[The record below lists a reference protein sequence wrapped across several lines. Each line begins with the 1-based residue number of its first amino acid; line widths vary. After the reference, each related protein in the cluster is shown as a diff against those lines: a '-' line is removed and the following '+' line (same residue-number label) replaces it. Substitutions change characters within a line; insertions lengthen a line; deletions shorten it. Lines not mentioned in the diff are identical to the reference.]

1 MKISDIE
8 VGAFYHDGKAGV
20 RKVLAIGRDHEGIEL
35 VEYRI
40 LAARAMQEYSHIEG
54 RMVSIIGTT
63 SSCHYASFAAWAKVR
78 LSESACKD
86 LLMNM
91 QVRALKLSVGEQVFM
106 MSILNEVDGEILQG
120 TLVSYDH
127 TEGRAAGGL
136 EKKGL
141 VVRHKGEVEI
151 TPLGSEWL
159 KHQRDQE

>member
-1 MKISDIE
+1 MKKLDIE

-20 RKVLAIGRDHEGIEL
+20 REVLELSRDEVKYRVLATRAPMEYSFKERKPISVIGRMSFCQLH
-35 VEYRI
+35 
-40 LAARAMQEYSHIEG
+40 
-54 RMVSIIGTT
+54 
-63 SSCHYASFAAWAKVR
+63 SFAVWAKVK
-78 LSESACKD
+78 LSEAECKD

-91 QVRALKLSVGEQVFM
+91 KVRSLKLSMGEQAFM
-106 MSILNEVDGEILQG
+106 TSIMNEVDGEILQG
-120 TLVSYDH
+120 TMISYDH

-159 KHQRDQE
+159 KLQRSARIPI